1 MIGNLIKAGF
11 VFLILYFIISVFPSV
26 YEWIVTAIQW
36 IISLGKWGYLIL
48 ASTIIIAIVGIFD

>member
-1 MIGNLIKAGF
+1 MFGNLIKAGF
-11 VFLILYFIISVFPSV
+11 VFLILYFILSVFPSV

-48 ASTIIIAIVGIFD
+48 ASTIIIAIVGVFD

>member
-11 VFLILYFIISVFPSV
+11 VFLILYFILSVFPSV

-48 ASTIIIAIVGIFD
+48 ASTIIIAIVGVFD